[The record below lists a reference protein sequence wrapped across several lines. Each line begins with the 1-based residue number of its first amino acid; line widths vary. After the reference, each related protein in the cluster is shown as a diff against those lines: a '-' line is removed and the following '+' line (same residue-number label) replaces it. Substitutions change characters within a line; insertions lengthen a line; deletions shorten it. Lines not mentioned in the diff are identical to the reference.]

1 MDIGLKECR
10 KHSVTWIN
18 NPDMWTTTAVDLQKL
33 CLAGDETDFKCVDT
47 GSAPDLDNIVQ
58 IASLL

>member
-1 MDIGLKECR
+1 
-10 KHSVTWIN
+10 
-18 NPDMWTTTAVDLQKL
+18 MWTTTAVDLQKL